1 MKKVRIGLVG
11 CGEVAHRHINAV
23 KKIKEASVKA
33 VADIDIEKAKNFAV
47 KFGVKRYYN
56 LLSDMLVNEENE

>member
-1 MKKVRIGLVG
+1 MKKVRIGLVE
-11 CGEVAHRHINAV
+11 CGEVAYRHVNAV

-33 VADIDIEKAKNFAV
+33 VADIDIEKAKNFAI

>member
-11 CGEVAHRHINAV
+11 CGEVAYGHVNAV

-33 VADIDIEKAKNFAV
+33 VADIDMEKAKNFAI
-47 KFGVKRYYN
+47 KFGVERYYSS
-56 LLSDMLVNEENE
+56 LSDMLVNEENK

>member
-11 CGEVAHRHINAV
+11 CGEVAYRHVNAV

-33 VADIDIEKAKNFAV
+33 VADIDMEKAKNFAI

-56 LLSDMLVNEENE
+56 SLSDMLVNEENK